1 MLWLLIGC
9 FQTVETPAEFAER
22 YAEIQCRVYKEC
34 YRMYFDGEYGLMDEC
49 IDSER
54 QIFATNNADIFG
66 GCAFNAEQANECL
79 VQKDTATCGELWED
93 QDQINMD
100 CNENVWTCEESG

>member
-1 MLWLLIGC
+1 MLWLLLGC

-34 YRMYFDGEYGLMDEC
+34 YRMYFDGEYGLMDDC

-54 QIFATNNADIFG
+54 QIFANNNADIFG

-79 VQKDTATCGELWED
+79 IQKDTSTCGELWEN
-93 QDQINMD
+93 QDQINSD